1 MELIRGLNNLQRHR
15 DCVATIGNFDG
26 VHLGHQAIFKCLEE
40 QARRRGLPA
49 TIIIF
54 EPQPIEFLAP
64 EEAPSRLS
72 PLRDK
77 LQGIRRTG
85 VDRVVC
91 LRFDRQ
97 MANQDAGEF
106 IRETLCGRMGIR
118 CLVAGDDFRFGRQR
132 RGNIK
137 LLKQIGNEKG
147 LEVASIPAFFV
158 AGERVSST
166 LVRNALLS
174 GDLRRAESL
183 LGRPYRIS
191 GRVVHGDKRGRSLG
205 FPTANMK
212 LHRHQSPVRGI
223 FTVRVLGIEDG
234 PLNAV
239 AYMGTRPVYQGKKMI
254 LEVHILDFDRDL
266 YGRRLEIELIDK
278 LREEGRIDSET
289 TLLRQIK
296 KDVQQAKR
304 EFNVKI

>member
-1 MELIRGLNNLQRHR
+1 MEFIRGLNNLKRHR

-26 VHLGHQAIFKCLEE
+26 VHLGHQAIFKRLEE
-40 QARRRGLPA
+40 QAKRHGLPA

-54 EPQPIEFLAP
+54 EPQPIEFLTP
-64 EEAPSRLS
+64 EQAPSRLS

-77 LQGIRRTG
+77 LERLRRTG
-85 VDRVVC
+85 IDRIVC
-91 LRFDRQ
+91 LQFGRR
-97 MANQDAGEF
+97 MANQDAGQF
-106 IRETLCGRMGIR
+106 IRETLCKRIGIKR
-118 CLVAGDDFRFGRQR
+118 LVVGDDFRFGRQR
-132 RGNIK
+132 LGDVK
-137 LLKQIGNEKG
+137 LLKEIGDEKG
-147 LEVASIPAFFV
+147 FEVTPIPAFFV

-166 LVRNALLS
+166 LVRNALLN
-174 GDLRRAESL
+174 GDVRRAEAL

-223 FTVRVLGIEDG
+223 FTVRVLGIEGG

-239 AYMGTRPVYQGKKMI
+239 AYMGTRPVYQGKKMM

-266 YGRRLEIELIDK
+266 YGCRLEVELIDK
-278 LREEGRIDSET
+278 LREEGRIESEAK
-289 TLLRQIK
+289 LLRQIK

-304 EFNVKI
+304 EFNVEI